1 MARVVIRHITGAKAN
16 QIDQI
21 ELEGLV
27 ELTIGRDPACN
38 VVFGSP
44 RDEYVSRR
52 HAAIRVENGDH
63 FKLIDLD
70 SRNGTLLNGNVVG
83 GEVELSPA
91 DIIELGAAGPKFS
104 FDVQPRPA
112 HFMVR
117 TRTLPK
123 GVAATRA
130 FMPSDTS
137 ASKPAAAVTS
147 AAAATPAEPVK
158 RPIGHNTVIGMMA
171 AQQSRTNRNWMYIL
185 AGVLLI
191 IAAGGG
197 GLYYHNKTEAE
208 YAAAEL
214 DKQAEELRAQKAT
227 AAAEAAKQAA
237 ELDKHAEELRAQK
250 ATAAA
255 EVAKQAAALE
265 AQKEAAEKGV
275 QKVKEDTQLA
285 IKGAVGVSPREI
297 VRNYGNAVVMVELQ
311 WRLFDRSSGKPL
323 YQRAITV
330 KGRRV
335 PAYIHLGNNK
345 FVRWLT
351 TEDENQTNFPMF
363 GAGKGSGFVISSQ
376 GHILTNRHVAA
387 GWSVSYE
394 TDRDFDVGL
403 GFDIENQ
410 GRRSPFVFDPS
421 AHPELKSWLPER
433 GPLFRPDAPILIGVR
448 EFEGR
453 NDRLDVRFPGSP
465 LRLAA
470 RLMRTSEEADVA
482 EIKVDAQQ
490 PLTTVDISD
499 GHVAPVG
506 EQVTVLGYPYFS
518 KNSQAVIRSAELGD
532 KSQHVEVVPE
542 PTVTTGNI
550 ALITTGVRSTGNG
563 TTIGPG
569 DTYQLTVPSS
579 SGNSGGPVFDHA
591 GKVIGIFTY
600 GTSRET
606 TTYAIPIKFGL
617 DLLKVQRSVSE
628 K

>member
-1 MARVVIRHITGAKAN
+1 MASRIVIRHITGVKAN

-21 ELEGLV
+21 DLEGLV
-27 ELTIGRDPACN
+27 ELTIGRDPTCN
-38 VVFGSP
+38 VVFESL
-44 RDEYVSRR
+44 RDDYVSRR
-52 HAAIRVENGDH
+52 HAAIRIENGDH

-70 SRNGTLLNGNVVG
+70 SRNGTLLNGNAVR

-91 DIIELGAAGPKFS
+91 DIIELGAEGPKFS

-112 HFMVR
+112 HFMAR
-117 TRTLPK
+117 TRMLPK
-123 GVAATRA
+123 GVGATRVV
-130 FMPSDTS
+130 MPSDTS
-137 ASKPAAAVTS
+137 ASKPAAVATS
-147 AAAATPAEPVK
+147 PVAATPAEPVK
-158 RPIGHNTVIGMMA
+158 RTIGRNTVIGMMV

-185 AGVLLI
+185 AGALLI
-191 IAAGGG
+191 IAASGG
-197 GLYYHNKTEAE
+197 GLYYHNKTEAD

-227 AAAEAAKQAA
+227 AAAEAAKQAS
-237 ELDKHAEELRAQK
+237 
-250 ATAAA
+250 
-255 EVAKQAAALE
+255 ALK
-265 AQKEAAEKGV
+265 AQKEAAERGV
-275 QKVKEDTQLA
+275 QKAKEDTQLA
-285 IKGAVGVSPREI
+285 IKSAVGVSPREI
-297 VRNYGNAVVMVELQ
+297 ARKYGNAVVMVELQ
-311 WRLFDRSSGKPL
+311 WRLFDRSSGKQL
-323 YQRAITV
+323 YHRAITV
-330 KGRRV
+330 KDRRV
-335 PAYIHLGNNK
+335 PAYIHVGNNK

-363 GAGKGSGFVISSQ
+363 GAGKGSGFVISSE
-376 GHILTNRHVAA
+376 GYILTNRHVAA

-403 GFDIENQ
+403 GFDIENP

-421 AHPELKSWLPER
+421 AHPELMSWLPER
-433 GPLFRPDAPILIGVR
+433 GPLFRPEAPIVIGVR

-470 RLMRTSEEADVA
+470 RLMRTSVEADVA

-490 PLTTVDISD
+490 PLTTVEISD
-499 GHVAPVG
+499 GRVAPVG

-518 KNSQAVIRSAELGD
+518 KNSQAVIRSTELGD

-550 ALITTGVRSTGNG
+550 ALITTGVRSTGEG

-579 SGNSGGPVFDHA
+579 SGNSGGPVFDHT

>member
-1 MARVVIRHITGAKAN
+1 MASRIVIRHITGVKAN

-21 ELEGLV
+21 DLEGLV
-27 ELTIGRDPACN
+27 ELTIGRDPTCN
-38 VVFGSP
+38 VVFESL
-44 RDEYVSRR
+44 RDDYVSRR

-70 SRNGTLLNGNVVG
+70 SRNGTLLNGNAVR

-91 DIIELGAAGPKFS
+91 DIIELGAEGPKFS

-112 HFMVR
+112 HFMAR
-117 TRTLPK
+117 TRMLPK
-123 GVAATRA
+123 GVGATRVV
-130 FMPSDTS
+130 MPSDTS
-137 ASKPAAAVTS
+137 ASKPAAVATS
-147 AAAATPAEPVK
+147 PVAATPAEPVK
-158 RPIGHNTVIGMMA
+158 PTIGRNTVIGMMV
-171 AQQSRTNRNWMYIL
+171 AQRSRTNRNWMYIL

-191 IAAGGG
+191 IAAAGG
-197 GLYYHNKTEAE
+197 GLYYHNKTEAD

-237 ELDKHAEELRAQK
+237 
-250 ATAAA
+250 
-255 EVAKQAAALE
+255 ALE
-265 AQKEAAEKGV
+265 AQKEAAERGV
-275 QKVKEDTQLA
+275 QKAKEDTQLA
-285 IKGAVGVSPREI
+285 IKSAVGVSPREI
-297 VRNYGNAVVMVELQ
+297 ARKYGNAVVMVELQ
-311 WRLFDRSSGKPL
+311 WRLFDRSSGKQL
-323 YQRAITV
+323 YHRAITV
-330 KGRRV
+330 KDRRV

-363 GAGKGSGFVISSQ
+363 GAGKGSGFVISSE
-376 GHILTNRHVAA
+376 GYILTNRHVAA

-403 GFDIENQ
+403 GFDIENP

-421 AHPELKSWLPER
+421 AHPELMSWLPER
-433 GPLFRPDAPILIGVR
+433 GPLFRPEAPIPIGVR

-470 RLMRTSEEADVA
+470 RLMRTSVEADVA

-490 PLTTVDISD
+490 PLTTVEISD
-499 GHVAPVG
+499 GRVAPVG

-518 KNSQAVIRSAELGD
+518 KNSQAVIRSTELGD

-550 ALITTGVRSTGNG
+550 ALITTGVRNTRDG

-579 SGNSGGPVFDHA
+579 SGNSGGPVFDHT

-600 GTSRET
+600 GTARET

-617 DLLKVQRSVSE
+617 DLFKVQRSVSE

>member
-1 MARVVIRHITGAKAN
+1 MASRIVIRHITGVKAN

-21 ELEGLV
+21 DLEGLV
-27 ELTIGRDPACN
+27 ELTIGRDPTCN
-38 VVFGSP
+38 VVFESL
-44 RDEYVSRR
+44 RDDYVSRR
-52 HAAIRVENGDH
+52 HAAIRIENGDH
-63 FKLIDLD
+63 FKLIDLE
-70 SRNGTLLNGNVVG
+70 SRNGTLLNGNAIR

-91 DIIELGAAGPKFS
+91 DIIELGAEGPKFS

-112 HFMVR
+112 HFMAR
-117 TRTLPK
+117 TRMLPK
-123 GVAATRA
+123 GVGATRVV
-130 FMPSDTS
+130 MPSDTS
-137 ASKPAAAVTS
+137 ASKPAAVATS
-147 AAAATPAEPVK
+147 PVAATPAEPVK
-158 RPIGHNTVIGMMA
+158 RTIGRNTVIGMMV

-197 GLYYHNKTEAE
+197 GLYYHNKTEAD

-237 ELDKHAEELRAQK
+237 
-250 ATAAA
+250 
-255 EVAKQAAALE
+255 ALK
-265 AQKEAAEKGV
+265 AQKEAAERGV
-275 QKVKEDTQLA
+275 QKAKEDTQLA
-285 IKGAVGVSPREI
+285 IKSAVGVSPREI
-297 VRNYGNAVVMVELQ
+297 ARKYGNAVVMVELQ
-311 WRLFDRSSGKPL
+311 WRLFDRSSGKQL
-323 YQRAITV
+323 YHRAITV
-330 KGRRV
+330 KDRRV
-335 PAYIHLGNNK
+335 PAYIHVGNNK

-363 GAGKGSGFVISSQ
+363 GAGKGSGFVISSE
-376 GHILTNRHVAA
+376 GYILTNRHVAA

-403 GFDIENQ
+403 GFDIENP

-421 AHPELKSWLPER
+421 AHPELMSWLPER
-433 GPLFRPDAPILIGVR
+433 GPLFRPEAPILIGVR

-470 RLMRTSEEADVA
+470 RLMRTSVEADVA

-490 PLTTVDISD
+490 PLTTVEISD
-499 GHVAPVG
+499 GRVAPVG

-518 KNSQAVIRSAELGD
+518 KNSQAVIRSTELGD

-550 ALITTGVRSTGNG
+550 ALITTGVRSTGEV

-579 SGNSGGPVFDHA
+579 SGNSGGPVFDHT

>member
-1 MARVVIRHITGAKAN
+1 MRNRDAGYRLGKGSTMASRIVIRHITGVKAN

-21 ELEGLV
+21 DLEGLV
-27 ELTIGRDPACN
+27 ELTIGRDPTCN
-38 VVFGSP
+38 VVFESL
-44 RDEYVSRR
+44 RDDYVSRR
-52 HAAIRVENGDH
+52 HAAIRIENGDH
-63 FKLIDLD
+63 FKLIDLE
-70 SRNGTLLNGNVVG
+70 SRNGTLLNGNAIR

-91 DIIELGAAGPKFS
+91 DIIELGAEGPKFS

-112 HFMVR
+112 HFMAR
-117 TRTLPK
+117 TRMLPK
-123 GVAATRA
+123 GVGATRVV
-130 FMPSDTS
+130 MPSDTS
-137 ASKPAAAVTS
+137 ASKPAAVATS
-147 AAAATPAEPVK
+147 PVAATPAEPVK
-158 RPIGHNTVIGMMA
+158 RTIGRNTVIGMMV

-197 GLYYHNKTEAE
+197 GLYYHNKTEAD

-237 ELDKHAEELRAQK
+237 
-250 ATAAA
+250 
-255 EVAKQAAALE
+255 ALK
-265 AQKEAAEKGV
+265 AQKEAAERGV
-275 QKVKEDTQLA
+275 QKAKEDTQLA
-285 IKGAVGVSPREI
+285 IKSAVGVIPREI
-297 VRNYGNAVVMVELQ
+297 ARKYGNAVVMVELQ
-311 WRLFDRSSGKPL
+311 WRLFDRSSGKQL
-323 YQRAITV
+323 YHRAITV
-330 KGRRV
+330 KDRRV
-335 PAYIHLGNNK
+335 PAYIHVGNNK

-363 GAGKGSGFVISSQ
+363 GAGKGSGFVISSE
-376 GHILTNRHVAA
+376 GYILTNRHVAA

-403 GFDIENQ
+403 GFDIENP

-421 AHPELKSWLPER
+421 AHPELMSWLPER
-433 GPLFRPDAPILIGVR
+433 GPLFRPEAPILIGVR

-470 RLMRTSEEADVA
+470 RLMRTSVEADVA

-490 PLTTVDISD
+490 PLTTVEISD
-499 GHVAPVG
+499 GRVAPVG

-518 KNSQAVIRSAELGD
+518 KNSQAVIRSTELGD

-550 ALITTGVRSTGNG
+550 ALITTGVRSTGEV

-579 SGNSGGPVFDHA
+579 SGNSGGPVFDHT

>member
-1 MARVVIRHITGAKAN
+1 MASRIVIRHITGVKAN

-21 ELEGLV
+21 DLEGLV
-27 ELTIGRDPACN
+27 ELTIGRDPTCN
-38 VVFGSP
+38 VVFESL
-44 RDEYVSRR
+44 RDDYVSRR
-52 HAAIRVENGDH
+52 HAAIRIENGDH

-70 SRNGTLLNGNVVG
+70 SRNGTLLNGNAVR

-91 DIIELGAAGPKFS
+91 DIIELGAEGPKFS

-112 HFMVR
+112 HFMAR
-117 TRTLPK
+117 TRMLPK
-123 GVAATRA
+123 GVGATRVV
-130 FMPSDTS
+130 MPSDTS
-137 ASKPAAAVTS
+137 ASKPAAVATS
-147 AAAATPAEPVK
+147 PVAATPAEPVK
-158 RPIGHNTVIGMMA
+158 RTIGRNTVIGMMV

-185 AGVLLI
+185 AGALLI
-191 IAAGGG
+191 IAASGG
-197 GLYYHNKTEAE
+197 GLYYHNKTEAD

-237 ELDKHAEELRAQK
+237 
-250 ATAAA
+250 
-255 EVAKQAAALE
+255 ALK
-265 AQKEAAEKGV
+265 AQKEAAERGV
-275 QKVKEDTQLA
+275 QKAKEDTQLA
-285 IKGAVGVSPREI
+285 IKSAVGVSPREI
-297 VRNYGNAVVMVELQ
+297 ARKYGNAVVMVELQ
-311 WRLFDRSSGKPL
+311 WRLFDRSSGKQL
-323 YQRAITV
+323 YHRAITV
-330 KGRRV
+330 KDRRV
-335 PAYIHLGNNK
+335 PAYIHVGNNK

-363 GAGKGSGFVISSQ
+363 GAGKGSGFVISSE
-376 GHILTNRHVAA
+376 GYILTNRHVAA

-403 GFDIENQ
+403 GFDIENP

-421 AHPELKSWLPER
+421 AHPELMSWLPER
-433 GPLFRPDAPILIGVR
+433 GPLFRPEAPIVIGVR

-470 RLMRTSEEADVA
+470 RLMRTSVEADVA

-490 PLTTVDISD
+490 PLTTVEISD
-499 GHVAPVG
+499 GRVAPVG

-518 KNSQAVIRSAELGD
+518 KNSQAVIRSTELGD

-550 ALITTGVRSTGNG
+550 ALITTGVRSTRDG

-579 SGNSGGPVFDHA
+579 SGNSGGPVFDHT

>member
-1 MARVVIRHITGAKAN
+1 MASRIVIRHITGVKAN

-21 ELEGLV
+21 DLEGLV
-27 ELTIGRDPACN
+27 ELTIGRDPTCN
-38 VVFGSP
+38 VVFESL
-44 RDEYVSRR
+44 RDDYVSRR
-52 HAAIRVENGDH
+52 HAAIRIENGDH

-70 SRNGTLLNGNVVG
+70 SRNGTLLNGNAVR

-91 DIIELGAAGPKFS
+91 DIIELGAEGPKFS

-112 HFMVR
+112 HFMAR
-117 TRTLPK
+117 TRMLPK
-123 GVAATRA
+123 GVGATRVV
-130 FMPSDTS
+130 MPSDTS
-137 ASKPAAAVTS
+137 ASKPAAVATS
-147 AAAATPAEPVK
+147 PVAATPAEPVK
-158 RPIGHNTVIGMMA
+158 RTIGRNTVIGMMV

-185 AGVLLI
+185 AGALLI
-191 IAAGGG
+191 IAASGG
-197 GLYYHNKTEAE
+197 GLYYHNKTEAD

-227 AAAEAAKQAA
+227 AAAEAAKQAS
-237 ELDKHAEELRAQK
+237 
-250 ATAAA
+250 
-255 EVAKQAAALE
+255 ALK
-265 AQKEAAEKGV
+265 AQKEAAERGV
-275 QKVKEDTQLA
+275 QKAKEDTQLA
-285 IKGAVGVSPREI
+285 IKSAVGVSPREI
-297 VRNYGNAVVMVELQ
+297 ARKYGNAVVMVELQ
-311 WRLFDRSSGKPL
+311 WRLFDRSSGKQL
-323 YQRAITV
+323 YHRAITV
-330 KGRRV
+330 KDRRV
-335 PAYIHLGNNK
+335 PAYIHVGNNK

-363 GAGKGSGFVISSQ
+363 GAGKGSGFVISSE
-376 GHILTNRHVAA
+376 GYILTNRHVAA

-403 GFDIENQ
+403 GFDIENP

-421 AHPELKSWLPER
+421 AHPELMSWLPER
-433 GPLFRPDAPILIGVR
+433 GPLFRPEAPIVIGVR

-470 RLMRTSEEADVA
+470 RLMRTSVEADVA

-490 PLTTVDISD
+490 PLTTVEISD
-499 GHVAPVG
+499 GRVAPVG

-518 KNSQAVIRSAELGD
+518 KNSQAVIRSTELGD

-550 ALITTGVRSTGNG
+550 ALITTGVRSTRDG

-579 SGNSGGPVFDHA
+579 SGNSGGPVFDHT

>member
-1 MARVVIRHITGAKAN
+1 MASRVVIRHITGVKAN
-16 QIDQI
+16 QTDQI
-21 ELEGLV
+21 ELAGLV

-70 SRNGTLLNGNVVG
+70 SRNGTLLNGNVIE

-91 DIIELGAAGPKFS
+91 DIIELGAEGPKFS

-123 GVAATRA
+123 GVGATRA

-137 ASKPAAAVTS
+137 ASKPAPPPTS

-171 AQQSRTNRNWMYIL
+171 AQQSRTNRNWMHIL

-197 GLYYHNKTEAE
+197 GLYYHNKTEAD

-237 ELDKHAEELRAQK
+237 
-250 ATAAA
+250 
-255 EVAKQAAALE
+255 ALK
-265 AQKEAAEKGV
+265 AQKEAAERGV
-275 QKVKEDTQLA
+275 QKAKEDTQLA
-285 IKGAVGVSPREI
+285 IKSAVGVIPREI
-297 VRNYGNAVVMVELQ
+297 ARKYGNAVVMVELQ
-311 WRLFDRSSGKPL
+311 WRLFDRSSGKQL
-323 YQRAITV
+323 YHRAITV
-330 KGRRV
+330 KDRRV
-335 PAYIHLGNNK
+335 PAYIHVGNNK

-351 TEDENQTNFPMF
+351 AEDENQTNFPMF
-363 GAGKGSGFVISSQ
+363 GAGKGSGFVISSE
-376 GHILTNRHVAA
+376 GYILTNRHVAA

-403 GFDIENQ
+403 GFDIENP

-421 AHPELKSWLPER
+421 AHPELMSWLPER
-433 GPLFRPDAPILIGVR
+433 GPLFRPEAPILIGVR

-470 RLMRTSEEADVA
+470 RLMRTSVEADVA

-490 PLTTVDISD
+490 PLTTVEISD
-499 GHVAPVG
+499 GRVAPVG

-579 SGNSGGPVFDHA
+579 SGNSGGPVFDHT

>member
-1 MARVVIRHITGAKAN
+1 MASRIVIRHITGVKAN

-21 ELEGLV
+21 DLEGLV
-27 ELTIGRDPACN
+27 ELTIGRDPTCN
-38 VVFGSP
+38 VVFESL
-44 RDEYVSRR
+44 RDDYVSRR
-52 HAAIRVENGDH
+52 HAAIRIENGDH
-63 FKLIDLD
+63 FKLIDLE
-70 SRNGTLLNGNVVG
+70 SRNGTLLNGNAIR

-91 DIIELGAAGPKFS
+91 DIIELGAEGPKFS

-112 HFMVR
+112 HFMAR
-117 TRTLPK
+117 TRMLPK
-123 GVAATRA
+123 GVGATRVV
-130 FMPSDTS
+130 MPSDTS
-137 ASKPAAAVTS
+137 ASKPAAVATS
-147 AAAATPAEPVK
+147 PVAATPAEPVK
-158 RPIGHNTVIGMMA
+158 RTIGRNTVIGMMV

-197 GLYYHNKTEAE
+197 GLYYHNKTEAD

-237 ELDKHAEELRAQK
+237 
-250 ATAAA
+250 
-255 EVAKQAAALE
+255 ALK
-265 AQKEAAEKGV
+265 AQKEAAERGV
-275 QKVKEDTQLA
+275 QKAKEDTQLA
-285 IKGAVGVSPREI
+285 IKSAVGVIPREI
-297 VRNYGNAVVMVELQ
+297 ARKYGNAVVMVELQ
-311 WRLFDRSSGKPL
+311 WRLFDRSSGKQL
-323 YQRAITV
+323 YHRAITV
-330 KGRRV
+330 KDRRV
-335 PAYIHLGNNK
+335 PAYIHVGNNK

-363 GAGKGSGFVISSQ
+363 GAGKGSGFVISSE
-376 GHILTNRHVAA
+376 GYILTNRHVAA

-403 GFDIENQ
+403 GFDIENP

-421 AHPELKSWLPER
+421 AHPELMSWLPER
-433 GPLFRPDAPILIGVR
+433 GPLFRPEAPILIGVR

-470 RLMRTSEEADVA
+470 RLMRTSVEADVA

-490 PLTTVDISD
+490 PLTTVEISD
-499 GHVAPVG
+499 GRVAPVG

-518 KNSQAVIRSAELGD
+518 KNSQAVIRSTELGD

-550 ALITTGVRSTGNG
+550 ALITTGVRSTGEV

-579 SGNSGGPVFDHA
+579 SGNSGGPVFDHT

>member
-1 MARVVIRHITGAKAN
+1 MASRIVIRHITGVKAN
-16 QIDQI
+16 QIDQV

-27 ELTIGRDPACN
+27 ELTIGRDPTCN
-38 VVFGSP
+38 VVFESL
-44 RDEYVSRR
+44 RDDYVSRR
-52 HAAIRVENGDH
+52 HAAIRIENGDH
-63 FKLIDLD
+63 FKLIDLE
-70 SRNGTLLNGNVVG
+70 SRNGTLLNGNAVR

-91 DIIELGAAGPKFS
+91 DIIELGAEGPKFS

-112 HFMVR
+112 HFMAR
-117 TRTLPK
+117 TRMLPK
-123 GVAATRA
+123 GVGATRVV
-130 FMPSDTS
+130 MPSDTS
-137 ASKPAAAVTS
+137 ASKPAAVATS
-147 AAAATPAEPVK
+147 PVAATPAEPVK
-158 RPIGHNTVIGMMA
+158 RTIGRNTVIGMMV

-185 AGVLLI
+185 AGALLI

-197 GLYYHNKTEAE
+197 GLYYHNKTEAD

-227 AAAEAAKQAA
+227 AAAEA
-237 ELDKHAEELRAQK
+237 
-250 ATAAA
+250 
-255 EVAKQAAALE
+255 VKQAAALK
-265 AQKEAAEKGV
+265 AQKEAAERGV
-275 QKVKEDTQLA
+275 QKAKEDTQLA
-285 IKGAVGVSPREI
+285 IKSAVGVSPREI
-297 VRNYGNAVVMVELQ
+297 ARKYGNAVVMVELQ
-311 WRLFDRSSGKPL
+311 WRLFDRSSGKQL
-323 YQRAITV
+323 YHRAITV
-330 KGRRV
+330 KDRRV
-335 PAYIHLGNNK
+335 PAYIHVGNNK

-363 GAGKGSGFVISSQ
+363 GAGKGSGFVISSE
-376 GHILTNRHVAA
+376 GYILTNRHVAA

-403 GFDIENQ
+403 GFDIENP

-421 AHPELKSWLPER
+421 AHPELMSWLPER
-433 GPLFRPDAPILIGVR
+433 GPLFRPEAPILIGVR

-470 RLMRTSEEADVA
+470 RLMRTSVEADVA

-490 PLTTVDISD
+490 PLTTVEISD
-499 GHVAPVG
+499 GRVAPVG

-518 KNSQAVIRSAELGD
+518 KNSQAVIRSTELGD

-550 ALITTGVRSTGNG
+550 ALITTGVRSTGEG

-579 SGNSGGPVFDHA
+579 SGNSGGPVFDHT

>member
-1 MARVVIRHITGAKAN
+1 MASRIVIRHITGVKAN

-21 ELEGLV
+21 DLEGLV
-27 ELTIGRDPACN
+27 ELTIGRDPTCN
-38 VVFGSP
+38 VVFELL
-44 RDEYVSRR
+44 RDDYVSRR
-52 HAAIRVENGDH
+52 HAAIRIENGDH
-63 FKLIDLD
+63 FKLIDLE
-70 SRNGTLLNGNVVG
+70 SRNGTLLNGNAIR

-91 DIIELGAAGPKFS
+91 DIIELGAEGPKFS

-112 HFMVR
+112 HFMAR
-117 TRTLPK
+117 TRMLPK
-123 GVAATRA
+123 GVGATRVV
-130 FMPSDTS
+130 MPSDTN
-137 ASKPAAAVTS
+137 ASKPAAVATS
-147 AAAATPAEPVK
+147 PVAATPAEPVK
-158 RPIGHNTVIGMMA
+158 RTIGRNTVIGMMV

-197 GLYYHNKTEAE
+197 GLYYHNKTEAD

-237 ELDKHAEELRAQK
+237 
-250 ATAAA
+250 
-255 EVAKQAAALE
+255 ALK
-265 AQKEAAEKGV
+265 AQKEAAERGV
-275 QKVKEDTQLA
+275 QKAKEDTQLA
-285 IKGAVGVSPREI
+285 IKSAVGVSPREI
-297 VRNYGNAVVMVELQ
+297 ARKYGNAVVMVELQ
-311 WRLFDRSSGKPL
+311 WRLFDRSSGKQL
-323 YQRAITV
+323 YHRAITV
-330 KGRRV
+330 KDRRV
-335 PAYIHLGNNK
+335 PAYIHVGNNK

-363 GAGKGSGFVISSQ
+363 GAGKGSGFVISSE
-376 GHILTNRHVAA
+376 GYILTNRHVAA

-403 GFDIENQ
+403 GFDIENP

-421 AHPELKSWLPER
+421 AHPELMSWLPER
-433 GPLFRPDAPILIGVR
+433 GPLFRPEAPILIGVR

-470 RLMRTSEEADVA
+470 RLMRTSVEADVA

-490 PLTTVDISD
+490 PLTTVEISD
-499 GHVAPVG
+499 GRVAPVG

-518 KNSQAVIRSAELGD
+518 KNSQAVIRSTELGD

-550 ALITTGVRSTGNG
+550 ALITTGVRSTGEG

-579 SGNSGGPVFDHA
+579 SGNSGGPVFDHT

>member
-1 MARVVIRHITGAKAN
+1 MASRIVIRHITGVKAN

-21 ELEGLV
+21 DLEGLV
-27 ELTIGRDPACN
+27 ELTIGRDPTCN
-38 VVFGSP
+38 VVFESL
-44 RDEYVSRR
+44 RDDYVSRR
-52 HAAIRVENGDH
+52 HAAIRIENGDH
-63 FKLIDLD
+63 FKLIDLE
-70 SRNGTLLNGNVVG
+70 SRNGTLLNGNAIR

-91 DIIELGAAGPKFS
+91 DIIELGAEGPKFS

-112 HFMVR
+112 HFMAR
-117 TRTLPK
+117 TRMLPK
-123 GVAATRA
+123 GVGATRVV
-130 FMPSDTS
+130 MPSDTN
-137 ASKPAAAVTS
+137 ASKPAAVATS
-147 AAAATPAEPVK
+147 PVAATPAEPVK
-158 RPIGHNTVIGMMA
+158 RTIGRNTVIGMMV

-197 GLYYHNKTEAE
+197 GLYYHNKTEAD

-237 ELDKHAEELRAQK
+237 
-250 ATAAA
+250 
-255 EVAKQAAALE
+255 ALK
-265 AQKEAAEKGV
+265 AQKEAAERGV
-275 QKVKEDTQLA
+275 QKAKEDTQLA
-285 IKGAVGVSPREI
+285 IKSAVGVSPREI
-297 VRNYGNAVVMVELQ
+297 ARKYGNAVVMVELQ
-311 WRLFDRSSGKPL
+311 WRLFDRSSGKQL
-323 YQRAITV
+323 YHRAITV
-330 KGRRV
+330 KDRRV
-335 PAYIHLGNNK
+335 PAYIHVGNNK

-363 GAGKGSGFVISSQ
+363 GAGKGSGFVISSE
-376 GHILTNRHVAA
+376 GYILTNRHVAA

-403 GFDIENQ
+403 GFDIENP

-421 AHPELKSWLPER
+421 AHPELMSWLPER
-433 GPLFRPDAPILIGVR
+433 GPLFRPEAPILIGVR

-470 RLMRTSEEADVA
+470 RLMRTSVEADVA

-490 PLTTVDISD
+490 PLTTVEISD
-499 GHVAPVG
+499 GRVAPVG

-518 KNSQAVIRSAELGD
+518 KNSQAVIRSTELGD

-550 ALITTGVRSTGNG
+550 ALITTGVRSTGEG

-579 SGNSGGPVFDHA
+579 SGNSGGPVFDHT